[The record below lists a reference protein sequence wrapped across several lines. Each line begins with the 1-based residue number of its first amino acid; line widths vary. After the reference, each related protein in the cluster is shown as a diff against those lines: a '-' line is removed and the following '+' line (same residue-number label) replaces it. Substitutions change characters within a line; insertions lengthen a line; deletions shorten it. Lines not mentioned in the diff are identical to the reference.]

1 MELNL
6 CNILWFWKI
15 NSAKSS
21 VCSVTSRCPPDYSV
35 TDKTAPHK
43 FLFWP
48 QDRVNHQPGQGAA
61 SVGLVLWFGSNILVM
76 ALFRV
81 QGWHRLDGCPVLH
94 LMVSLECP
102 YFLVVLGNISKLCW
116 LHLVFDESLSTLAI
130 DQNRQSFSPRQQY
143 YSVTLCVSSN
153 PLQTAQYFQNV
164 LKYFLVGWIF
174 HDSMIAQCQVLNPR
188 LDILWR
194 RDWSQAAPVFV
205 LVAPSL
211 IGCYN

>member
-1 MELNL
+1 MFTYTDFHCWLQG
-6 CNILWFWKI
+6 FWSRE
-15 NSAKSS
+15 NSL
-21 VCSVTSRCPPDYSV
+21 TSRIVNPCSQEVVKEKSRILDVINFLLTSCCPPDYSV

-48 QDRVNHQPGQGAA
+48 RDRVNHQGD
-61 SVGLVLWFGSNILVM
+61 LWGWPWSSGFGSNILVM

-130 DQNRQSFSPRQQY
+130 DQNRHRAFHPGNNIPWR
-143 YSVTLCVSSN
+143 CVL
-153 PLQTAQYFQNV
+153 LQIHSTDCSIF
-164 LKYFLVGWIF
+164 LKYIKIFFGW
-174 HDSMIAQCQVLNPR
+174 LNIPR
-188 LDILWR
+188 
-194 RDWSQAAPVFV
+194 
-205 LVAPSL
+205 
-211 IGCYN
+211 

>member
-1 MELNL
+1 MWPPAVRLIILSLTKRRHINFYSDPRTGSIISLAREPL
-6 CNILWFWKI
+6 CGDLRPW
-15 NSAKSS
+15 SS
-21 VCSVTSRCPPDYSV
+21 
-35 TDKTAPHK
+35 
-43 FLFWP
+43 
-48 QDRVNHQPGQGAA
+48 G
-61 SVGLVLWFGSNILVM
+61 FGSNILVM

-81 QGWHRLDGCPVLH
+81 PGWHHLDGCPVLH

-143 YSVTLCVSSN
+143 YSVTLLCVSSN